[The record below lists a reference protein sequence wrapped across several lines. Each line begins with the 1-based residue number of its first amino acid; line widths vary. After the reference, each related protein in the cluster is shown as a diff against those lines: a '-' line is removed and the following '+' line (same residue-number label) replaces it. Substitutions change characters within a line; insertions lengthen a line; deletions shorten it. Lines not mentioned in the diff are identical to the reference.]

1 MIKITCVVDNTVQHG
16 SLFWGEHG
24 VSFRI
29 ETDQGCFLF
38 DTGRSESVL
47 WHNLGMMGGC
57 PRDASALVLS
67 HAHID
72 HSGALLTI
80 LSQKPGLPLY
90 GSPDLFRPRFTLG
103 DGNYKPIGL
112 PVSRQELRQLAE
124 LRLSQDPAEVLPG
137 VSTSG
142 EITERLEPEGRS
154 ARHFVPSNDDASA
167 WHSGHGWK
175 PDPYRDDMSLV
186 LDTRAGLVVICGC
199 CHAGLLNTLAHVRR
213 TFQRRITT
221 ILGGTHLVEADEIRL
236 KRVIDVLRGTYG
248 APRLHLNHCTGERA
262 YVALANAFGDQVSL
276 CPVGTTLT
284 FE

>member
-29 ETDQGCFLF
+29 ETEQGCFLF
-38 DTGRSESVL
+38 DTGRSESIL

-124 LRLSQDPAEVLPG
+124 LRLSRDPAEVLPG

-142 EITERLEPEGRS
+142 EITERSEPEGRS
-154 ARHFVPSNDDASA
+154 ARHFVPSDDDASA
-167 WHSGHGWK
+167 WHGGHGWK

-213 TFQRRITT
+213 TFERRITT
-221 ILGGTHLVEADEIRL
+221 ILGGTHLVEADEIHL
-236 KRVIDVLRGTYG
+236 KRVIDVLRDTYG

>member
-1 MIKITCVVDNTVQHG
+1 MVRITCVVDNTVRQG

-47 WHNLGMMGGC
+47 WHNMGMLGGC
-57 PRDASALVLS
+57 PRDARALVLS

-72 HSGALLTI
+72 HSGALVTV

-90 GSPDLFRPRFTLG
+90 GSPDLFRPRFTLQ
-103 DGNYKPIGL
+103 DGKYKPIGL
-112 PVSRQELRQLAE
+112 PLGRQELRQLAE

-137 VSTSG
+137 VWTSG
-142 EITERLEPEGRS
+142 EIPERSELEGRS
-154 ARHFVPSNDDASA
+154 ARHFVPSDDDAPSEYTEPI
-167 WHSGHGWK
+167 WK
-175 PDPYRDDMSLV
+175 PDPYGDDMSLV
-186 LDTRAGLVVICGC
+186 VETRDGLVVVCGC

-213 TFQRRITT
+213 TFQRRITA
-221 ILGGTHLVEADEIRL
+221 ILGGTHLVDADDVQL
-236 KRVIDVLRGTYG
+236 NRVIDVLRETYG
-248 APRLHLNHCTGERA
+248 GPRLHLNHCTGTRA
-262 YVALANAFGDQVSL
+262 YVALASAFGDQVSP
-276 CPVGTTLT
+276 CPVGTTLS